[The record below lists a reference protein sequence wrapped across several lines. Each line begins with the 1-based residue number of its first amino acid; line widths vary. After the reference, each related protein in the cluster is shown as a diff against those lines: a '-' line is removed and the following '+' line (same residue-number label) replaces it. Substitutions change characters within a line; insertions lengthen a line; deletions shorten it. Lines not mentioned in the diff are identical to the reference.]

1 MRYSGNRVGTN
12 TSMDE
17 EFQDSFGQVF
27 PDSGSSPN
35 FFEVVGHGSGPEAAR
50 LQGCPY
56 SIGPMLDVIHM
67 WHTAEWGH
75 LMTMGSLHL
84 HYKICC
90 AALPKYILKL
100 RQCYPA
106 LHVVVQVVLLKSPNP
121 VRFNFPSFKIEM
133 RSFPQGSHTIHFKH
147 GASSFA
153 FLLMFSHCRL

>member
-56 SIGPMLDVIHM
+56 SIGPVLDVIHM

-90 AALPKYILKL
+90 AALPKYILK
-100 RQCYPA
+100 
-106 LHVVVQVVLLKSPNP
+106 VETVLPSSACCGPGSSAKVTKPCTLQFSKLQNRDEELSPG
-121 VRFNFPSFKIEM
+121 
-133 RSFPQGSHTIHFKH
+133 QSHHT
-147 GASSFA
+147 
-153 FLLMFSHCRL
+153 L